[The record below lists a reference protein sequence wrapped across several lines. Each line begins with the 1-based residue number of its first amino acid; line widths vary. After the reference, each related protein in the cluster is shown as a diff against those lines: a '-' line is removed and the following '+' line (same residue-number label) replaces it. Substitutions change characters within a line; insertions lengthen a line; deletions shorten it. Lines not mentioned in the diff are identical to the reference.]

1 MAMNRAWFVL
11 QHVAWE
17 PAGLIAE
24 VARGRG
30 IPIEERRMDQGAV
43 VPSIDEV
50 AGVIAMGGPM
60 GVRDAPSLPFLAAE
74 MTLLRAAVEQELPV
88 LGVCLGAQLLA
99 AALGARVEKG
109 SVPEVGLG
117 EVRLTADGRSDPVL
131 GTDGPTL
138 PVVHWHEDTFEIPAG
153 AVHLAESGLCRN
165 QAFRAGQRAYGFQFH
180 VEVDRALASAWAARL
195 PAGIH
200 IDEPRRAEVE
210 QIGRRIIGHFFDAVL
225 ACSPM
230 TRAAGTGHPR
240 S

>member
-1 MAMNRAWFVL
+1 MRRAWFVL

-24 VARGRG
+24 VARERG
-30 IPIEERRMDQGAV
+30 LRLELRRLDQGAA

-74 MTLLRAAVEQELPV
+74 MTLLRAAVERDLPV

-99 AALGARVEKG
+99 AVLGARVENG
-109 SVPEVGLG
+109 GVPEVGIG
-117 EVRLTADGRSDPVL
+117 QVHLTMDGRNDPVL
-131 GTDGPTL
+131 GGDGPTV
-138 PVVHWHEDTFEIPAG
+138 PVVHWHEDTFELPVG
-153 AVHLAESGLCRN
+153 VVHLAESALCRN

-180 VEVDRALASAWAARL
+180 VEVDRALASAWAAHL

-210 QIGRRIIGHFFDAVL
+210 RIGRRIIARFFEVVL
-225 ACSPM
+225 AGSPT
-230 TRAAGTGHPR
+230 TRAT
-240 S
+240 